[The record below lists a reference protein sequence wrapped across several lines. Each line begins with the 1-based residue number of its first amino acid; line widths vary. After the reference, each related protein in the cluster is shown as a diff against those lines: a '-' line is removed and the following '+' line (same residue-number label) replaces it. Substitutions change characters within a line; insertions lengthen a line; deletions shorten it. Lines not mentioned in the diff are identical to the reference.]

1 MQGRLLLKLFS
12 QVVQSL
18 QTTDF
23 CEQPLLVTFL
33 YLLQTL
39 PGIGNVLQK
48 GTAGRIYFQLYRVLE
63 SQGHLP
69 PYTCVKKNGATH
81 TETILPSEGMKA
93 GLLLSLSLV
102 CRVLKFISS

>member
-1 MQGRLLLKLFS
+1 MQVRLLLKLFS

-23 CEQPLLVTFL
+23 YEQPLLVTL
-33 YLLQTL
+33 LHLLQTL

-48 GTAGRIYFQLYRVLE
+48 GKSGRIYFQLCRALE

-69 PYTCVKKNGATH
+69 HLHVLREMEQH
-81 TETILPSEGMKA
+81 ILKPFCPQRA
-93 GLLLSLSLV
+93 
-102 CRVLKFISS
+102 